1 MSQNTELKA
10 QTKKPGLNKKG
21 IAAWINNYSF
31 ILIALAIF
39 IAYLFINHGATTW
52 SGVMN
57 ILRHSA
63 VVGIMAF
70 GMGLVI
76 ITGGIDLSVGS
87 MLALV
92 GSFSVVVF
100 NATDSVF
107 LTLLFAL
114 VAGGLCGLF
123 NGVLIG
129 LVKMPAFIVTLA
141 TMLIFRSVA
150 QYYLRTTGSSIFN
163 MTGTLDHYASF
174 YGFGQLKIA
183 TVPVVGIV
191 LLVVTVIMVFI
202 STCTKFGKTEQGNV
216 WLDPERTSPYRF
228 YQFWLNVADDEAE
241 KYLKIFT
248 FLSQEEIAALAAE
261 HAADPGR
268 RPLQRKLAE
277 ELTVLV
283 HGREAYEAAVEA
295 SQLLFSPNAAELL
308 HKVDEA
314 TLLDILDGVPTF
326 EVDAADIDAG
336 VPLLELLAVRT
347 KVFPSKGE
355 ARKMTQQ
362 GAVSINKAKVT
373 DPQAVIGADSLLQGK
388 YILVQRGKKNQFLI
402 KTKQ

>member
-10 QTKKPGLNKKG
+10 QAKKPGLNKKG

-92 GSFSVVVF
+92 GSFSGVVF

-150 QYYLRTTGSSIFN
+150 QYYLRTTGYSIFN

-202 STCTKFGKTEQGNV
+202 STCTKFGKTVYALGSN
-216 WLDPERTSPYRF
+216 ER
-228 YQFWLNVADDEAE
+228 A
-241 KYLKIFT
+241 
-248 FLSQEEIAALAAE
+248 AALAGINVNRTRVAVYVIT
-261 HAADPGR
+261 GV
-268 RPLQRKLAE
+268 
-277 ELTVLV
+277 LTL
-283 HGREAYEAAVEA
+283 GKSNEMYAIAAVVIGGISMSGGKGKLLGVLFGAMSYTIIDKIIA
-295 SQLLFSPNAAELL
+295 SLQ
-308 HKVDEA
+308 
-314 TLLDILDGVPTF
+314 
-326 EVDAADIDAG
+326 VDALINDTIKG
-336 VPLLELLAVRT
+336 SILLV
-347 KVFPSKGE
+347 
-355 ARKMTQQ
+355 
-362 GAVSINKAKVT
+362 
-373 DPQAVIGADSLLQGK
+373 AVIIQ
-388 YILVQRGKKNQFLI
+388 LVVPMIRSRV
-402 KTKQ
+402 KTKHTSEV

>member
-10 QTKKPGLNKKG
+10 QAKKPGLNKKG

-202 STCTKFGKTEQGNV
+202 STCTKFGKTVYALGSN
-216 WLDPERTSPYRF
+216 ER
-228 YQFWLNVADDEAE
+228 A
-241 KYLKIFT
+241 
-248 FLSQEEIAALAAE
+248 AALAGINVNRTRVAVYVITGILTGLS
-261 HAADPGR
+261 AF
-268 RPLQRKLAE
+268 LWLAMNGQSNE
-277 ELTVLV
+277 MY
-283 HGREAYEAAVEA
+283 AIAAVVIGGISMSGGKGKLLGVLFGAMSYTIIDKIIA
-295 SQLLFSPNAAELL
+295 SLQ
-308 HKVDEA
+308 
-314 TLLDILDGVPTF
+314 
-326 EVDAADIDAG
+326 VDALINDTIKG
-336 VPLLELLAVRT
+336 SILLV
-347 KVFPSKGE
+347 
-355 ARKMTQQ
+355 
-362 GAVSINKAKVT
+362 
-373 DPQAVIGADSLLQGK
+373 AVIIQ
-388 YILVQRGKKNQFLI
+388 LVVPMIRSRV
-402 KTKQ
+402 KTKHTSEV

>member
-10 QTKKPGLNKKG
+10 QAKKPGLNKKG

-76 ITGGIDLSVGS
+76 ITCGIDLSVGS

-202 STCTKFGKTEQGNV
+202 STCTKFGKTVYALGSN
-216 WLDPERTSPYRF
+216 ER
-228 YQFWLNVADDEAE
+228 A
-241 KYLKIFT
+241 
-248 FLSQEEIAALAAE
+248 AALAGINVNRTRVAVYVITGILTGLS
-261 HAADPGR
+261 AFDPATLG
-268 RPLQRKLAE
+268 KSNEMYAI
-277 ELTVLV
+277 
-283 HGREAYEAAVEA
+283 AAVVIGGISMSGGKGKLLGVLFGAMSYTIIDKIIA
-295 SQLLFSPNAAELL
+295 SLQ
-308 HKVDEA
+308 
-314 TLLDILDGVPTF
+314 
-326 EVDAADIDAG
+326 VDALINDTIKG
-336 VPLLELLAVRT
+336 SILLV
-347 KVFPSKGE
+347 
-355 ARKMTQQ
+355 
-362 GAVSINKAKVT
+362 
-373 DPQAVIGADSLLQGK
+373 AVIIQ
-388 YILVQRGKKNQFLI
+388 LVVPMIRSRV
-402 KTKQ
+402 KTKHTSEV